1 MEKLVDPPSIDSNLP
16 ENLTLEPDRP
26 GFYASPYEQYKVL
39 RRESPVHLHPSG
51 VWMVFKEADVV
62 RVLRDPQLSAS
73 EQYAVD
79 TPRGQMLLAGL
90 GQEQLFRQTLP
101 RVDPPAHGRLRRRL
115 SVPFTPRNIEK
126 WRGRIEAIVD
136 SSIERLGTSGS
147 VDLLG
152 DIARP
157 LAYQITCEIIGMP
170 DGGDEDLLVTA
181 SHAYVAVG
189 MEPFG
194 VTPERIAAAQSAY
207 SLLYTGFQEAVAW
220 KREHLEDDLL
230 SAMIASNREGLFSD
244 RELIDQVGLLFTAG
258 HTTTF
263 SAVGLAVVALM
274 NNRDQWDT
282 LCADPGLLN
291 NAIEECLRF
300 DNTIQATRRTTP
312 TAFAIGGVTI
322 PAGSIIF
329 PWQGSANRDED
340 RWGPTADRLDIT
352 RSGLDKHSSFGS
364 GPHLCLGAWLARAE
378 MQTVIG
384 KLARLFPRMEL
395 SAQPQWQELLSMR
408 GPVEVVLSL

>member
-157 LAYQITCEIIGMP
+157 LA
-170 DGGDEDLLVTA
+170 L
-181 SHAYVAVG
+181 G

-395 SAQPQWQELLSMR
+395 NAQPQWQELLSMR